1 MTILVIENNRIRCL
15 SHCNKLPQNSTL
27 VAVPSTTPLH
37 KVPFFITEPSE
48 YAEEVYRILSK

>member
-15 SHCNKLPQNSTL
+15 SHCNKLPQNSNL
-27 VAVPSTTPLH
+27 VAVPSNTPLH

-48 YAEEVYRILSK
+48 YAKEVYRILYK